1 MVILAK
7 KKEEQI
13 YYDANGNPVEVKKKR
28 NPFLMGCL
36 GLVALFLLL
45 GACSAIFGS
54 EDSGKET
61 GSTEKVT
68 TEEKTDED
76 TTTEDATTEE
86 ATTEEV
92 ATEEATTEETTTEDV
107 TVEESTEEKASSG
120 TPTREMENAL
130 AQAETYSDM
139 MHLSKKGIYDQLT
152 SEYGGKFPAEAA
164 QYAIDNLKANY
175 KENALKQAEQYVD
188 TMNMSKNA
196 VYDQLVS
203 DHGGKFTPEEAQYAV
218 DKLK

>member
-1 MVILAK
+1 MAK

-68 TEEKTDED
+68 TEEKTEED
-76 TTTEDATTEE
+76 TTTED
-86 ATTEEV
+86 
-92 ATEEATTEETTTEDV
+92 ATTEETTTEDV